1 MFSVSTTRRSRPRQP
16 VQKPSKTT
24 TPKTSRKAPSLPTA
38 PSHQK
43 RIRHPLEKNCLKKTL
58 QLSPSTPTTTIK
70 SGNLSPAIR
79 LQGPWA
85 LQRERGDHLEAELD
99 AQRLL
104 LLEAQKVQQRL
115 VAEIELRDEALER
128 TRRTS
133 RQDKGS
139 IEVLTS
145 QLEDLRSDLMAERA
159 RNVGMERMQEEA
171 RQEHDS
177 KEQMFEKERTKH
189 DQLNNEH
196 RAILGKLLE
205 TQEEVDQMH
214 VLYDAVE
221 SERNELQTTVL
232 RLAEEVKLLRHV
244 RSQKDNHI
252 TLLAKEKER
261 LHQHLSKEKQ
271 RVARRKTTTHRL
283 YSNVKSAT
291 RTKQLEKEQ
300 LQALLG
306 DVVDSARSD
315 NLFFC
320 LYIFKFF
327 ELTMFFSFPVN

>member
-1 MFSVSTTRRSRPRQP
+1 MFAMSATRRSRPT
-16 VQKPSKTT
+16 QKPPQTT
-24 TPKTSRKAPSLPTA
+24 TPKTSRKAPSLLT

-43 RIRHPLEKNCLKKTL
+43 RIRHPLEKNCLKKKNL
-58 QLSPSTPTTTIK
+58 LLANSPTETTTTNPVTPTTTITT
-70 SGNLSPAIR
+70 GHLSPAIL

-99 AQRLL
+99 AQRLI
-104 LLEAQKVQQRL
+104 LLEAKKVQQRL
-115 VAEIELRDEALER
+115 VAEIELRDAALER

-133 RQDKGS
+133 RQDKGTN
-139 IEVLTS
+139 EVLTS

-177 KEQMFEKERTKH
+177 KEQMFEKERITH

-232 RLAEEVKLLRHV
+232 RLVEEVKLLRHV
-244 RSQKDNHI
+244 RSQKDTHI

-271 RVARRKTTTHRL
+271 RVARRKATTHRL
-283 YSNVKSAT
+283 SSNVKSAT

-306 DVVDSARSD
+306 DVVASARSD
-315 NLFFC
+315 NLFIVRHAF
-320 LYIFKFF
+320 L
-327 ELTMFFSFPVN
+327 L

>member
-1 MFSVSTTRRSRPRQP
+1 MFAMSATRRSRPT
-16 VQKPSKTT
+16 QKPPQTT
-24 TPKTSRKAPSLPTA
+24 TPKTSRKAPSLLT

-43 RIRHPLEKNCLKKTL
+43 RIRHPLEKNCLKKKNL
-58 QLSPSTPTTTIK
+58 QLAGSPTETTTTTNPVTPTTTITT
-70 SGNLSPAIR
+70 GHLSPAIR

-99 AQRLL
+99 AQRLI
-104 LLEAQKVQQRL
+104 LLEAKKVQQRL
-115 VAEIELRDEALER
+115 VAEIELRDAALER

-133 RQDKGS
+133 RQDKGTN
-139 IEVLTS
+139 EVLTS

-177 KEQMFEKERTKH
+177 KEQMFEKERITH

-232 RLAEEVKLLRHV
+232 RLVEEVKLLRHV
-244 RSQKDNHI
+244 RSQKDTHI

-261 LHQHLSKEKQ
+261 LHQHLSKEKL
-271 RVARRKTTTHRL
+271 RVARRKATTHRL
-283 YSNVKSAT
+283 SSNVKSAT

-306 DVVDSARSD
+306 DVVASARSD
-315 NLFFC
+315 NLFIVRHAF
-320 LYIFKFF
+320 L
-327 ELTMFFSFPVN
+327 L

>member
-1 MFSVSTTRRSRPRQP
+1 MFAMSATRRSRPT
-16 VQKPSKTT
+16 QKPPQTT
-24 TPKTSRKAPSLPTA
+24 TPKTSRKAPSLLT

-43 RIRHPLEKNCLKKTL
+43 RIRHPLEKNCLKKKNL
-58 QLSPSTPTTTIK
+58 LLAGSPTETTTTTNPVTPTTTITT
-70 SGNLSPAIR
+70 GHLSPAIR

-99 AQRLL
+99 AQRLI
-104 LLEAQKVQQRL
+104 LLEAKKVQQRL
-115 VAEIELRDEALER
+115 VAEIELRDAALER

-133 RQDKGS
+133 RQDKGTN
-139 IEVLTS
+139 EVLTS

-177 KEQMFEKERTKH
+177 KEQMFEKERITH

-232 RLAEEVKLLRHV
+232 RLVEEVKLLRHV
-244 RSQKDNHI
+244 RSQKDTHI

-271 RVARRKTTTHRL
+271 RVARRKATTHRL
-283 YSNVKSAT
+283 SSNVKSAT

-306 DVVDSARSD
+306 DVVASARSD
-315 NLFFC
+315 NLFIVHAF
-320 LYIFKFF
+320 L
-327 ELTMFFSFPVN
+327 L

>member
-1 MFSVSTTRRSRPRQP
+1 MSATRRSRPT
-16 VQKPSKTT
+16 QKPPQTT
-24 TPKTSRKAPSLPTA
+24 TPKTSRKAPSLLT

-43 RIRHPLEKNCLKKTL
+43 RIRHPLEKNCLKKKNL
-58 QLSPSTPTTTIK
+58 LLAGSPTETTTTTNPVTPTTTITT
-70 SGNLSPAIR
+70 GHLSPAIR

-99 AQRLL
+99 AQRLI
-104 LLEAQKVQQRL
+104 LLEAKKVQQRL
-115 VAEIELRDEALER
+115 VAEIELRDAALER

-133 RQDKGS
+133 RQDKGTN
-139 IEVLTS
+139 EVLTS

-177 KEQMFEKERTKH
+177 KEQMFEKERITH

-232 RLAEEVKLLRHV
+232 RLVEEVKLLRHV
-244 RSQKDNHI
+244 RSQKDTHI

-261 LHQHLSKEKQ
+261 LHQHLSKEKL
-271 RVARRKTTTHRL
+271 RVARRKATTHRL
-283 YSNVKSAT
+283 SSNVKSAT

-306 DVVDSARSD
+306 DVVASARSD
-315 NLFFC
+315 NLFIVRHAF
-320 LYIFKFF
+320 L
-327 ELTMFFSFPVN
+327 L